1 MDYVVSCLIAHTAA
15 GTLGPVNAGTGSVPF
30 TTAQIIGDNFDLLP
44 PAVWRK
50 DIAIADL
57 KGFMS
62 LYKVSQD
69 HPAVHTRIYGSWG
82 IVCRRAYA
90 DTRSTTDLRH

>member
-69 HPAVHTRIYGSWG
+69 RSASDVWG
-82 IVCRRAYA
+82 LKPSRRSAFVE
-90 DTRSTTDLRH
+90 DTLTHASS

>member
-1 MDYVVSCLIAHTAA
+1 VDYVVSCLIAHTAA

-50 DIAIADL
+50 DITIADL

-62 LYKVSQD
+62 LYKVSQVARRLVFRF
-69 HPAVHTRIYGSWG
+69 PRFGIYR
-82 IVCRRAYA
+82 VKVECAR
-90 DTRSTTDLRH
+90 